1 MKSINLCDFFMI
13 DHLRIAAIL
22 FFAVAFASAS
32 AATFAQ
38 PAAAVN
44 DASKLVTEFEVN
56 GLKVLVKQRPAAPTF
71 SGGLFFKGGVRNYTP
86 ETAGIENFMLNV
98 ATEAGKRFN
107 RQQVRRELSRTGS
120 SLAGSAG
127 SDFGVVSFVS
137 TKENF
142 DRIWNVFT
150 DVTLEPAFATEDVE
164 RVRQQLLAG
173 LRERETSPDAALTA
187 AQERVL
193 YAEHPYGIDSQ
204 GTIPTVQG
212 LSAAQLRDHHKK
224 LMQTSRM
231 LLVIV
236 GDIDPKL
243 VREKVEAA
251 FGKLPRGDYKH
262 EPLPALDFSK
272 QTLDVTNR
280 SLQTNYVQGAFP
292 APSLADPDYY
302 AMRVAVTILQQLVY
316 QEVRIQRQ
324 LSYAPNA
331 EMNNQAVNYGF
342 LYVTTVDPNQSVKV
356 MLDQVNLLRTQTVTD
371 EFIGG
376 MAGQFVTQYY
386 TDQQTNAAQAA
397 ELARYELIGGGWRR
411 SFEFLEKMTAV
422 TALDVRR
429 VSEKYLKNFRFVVV
443 GDPRSADPGVFTAKS
458 R

>member
-1 MKSINLCDFFMI
+1 MKSINLRDFFMI

-22 FFAVAFASAS
+22 FFAVAFASA
-32 AATFAQ
+32 ATFAQ
-38 PAAAVN
+38 PAATVN
-44 DASKLVTEFEVN
+44 DASRLVTEFEVN
-56 GLKVLVKQRPAAPTF
+56 GLKVLVKQRPSAPTF

-193 YAEHPYGIDSQ
+193 YAGHPYGIDSQ

-212 LSAAQLRDHHKK
+212 LTAAQLRDHHKK

-443 GDPRSADPGVFTAKS
+443 GDPRSADPGVFTAQS

>member
-1 MKSINLCDFFMI
+1 MKSINLRDFFMI
-13 DHLRIAAIL
+13 KNLRNAAIL
-22 FFAVAFASAS
+22 FFAVAFAS

-193 YAEHPYGIDSQ
+193 YAGHPYGIDSQ

-212 LSAAQLRDHHKK
+212 LTAAQLRDHHKK

-443 GDPRSADPGVFTAKS
+443 GDPRSADPGVFTAQS

>member
-1 MKSINLCDFFMI
+1 MNSLNLRDVFMMKNLR
-13 DHLRIAAIL
+13 LAAIL
-22 FFAVAFASAS
+22 IAVVAFASV
-32 AATFAQ
+32 AAFAQ

-44 DASKLVTEFEVN
+44 DATKLVTEFEVN

-193 YAEHPYGIDSQ
+193 YAGHPYGIDSQ
-204 GTIPTVQG
+204 GTIPTVQD
-212 LSAAQLRDHHKK
+212 LTAAQLRDHHKK
-224 LMQTSRM
+224 VMQTSRM

-251 FGKLPRGDYKH
+251 FGKLPRGNYKH
-262 EPLPALDFSK
+262 EPLPPLDFSK

-280 SLQTNYVQGAFP
+280 SLQTNYVQGAFA

-331 EMNNQAVNYGF
+331 EMNNQAVNHGF

-443 GDPRSADPGVFTAKS
+443 GDPRSADPAVFTAQS

>member
-1 MKSINLCDFFMI
+1 MNSLYLRDVFMI
-13 DHLRIAAIL
+13 KNLRVATIL
-22 FFAVAFASAS
+22 FVAVAFASA
-32 AATFAQ
+32 AAFAQ
-38 PAAAVN
+38 PAIAVN

-71 SGGLFFKGGVRNYTP
+71 SGGLFFKGGVRNYTA

-150 DVTLEPAFATEDVE
+150 DVTLEPAFAPEDVE

-193 YAEHPYGIDSQ
+193 YSGHPYGIDSQ

-212 LSAAQLRDHHKK
+212 FTAAQLREHHKK

-243 VREKVEAA
+243 VLEKVEAA

-262 EPLPALDFSK
+262 EPLPQLDFSK

-292 APSLADPDYY
+292 APSLADPDFY

-316 QEVRIQRQ
+316 QEVRIERQ

-371 EFIGG
+371 EFISG

-397 ELARYELIGGGWRR
+397 ELARYELLGGGWKR
-411 SFEFLEKMTAV
+411 SFEFLDRMTAV
-422 TALDVRR
+422 TPADVRR

-443 GDPRSADPGVFTAKS
+443 GDPRSADPAVFTAQS

>member
-1 MKSINLCDFFMI
+1 MKSINLRDFFMI

-22 FFAVAFASAS
+22 FFTVAFASA
-32 AATFAQ
+32 AVFAQ

-86 ETAGIENFMLNV
+86 ETAGIENFTLNV

-193 YAEHPYGIDSQ
+193 YAGHPYGIDSQ

-342 LYVTTVDPNQSVKV
+342 LYVTTVDPNQSVEV

-443 GDPRSADPGVFTAKS
+443 GDPRSADPAVFTAQS